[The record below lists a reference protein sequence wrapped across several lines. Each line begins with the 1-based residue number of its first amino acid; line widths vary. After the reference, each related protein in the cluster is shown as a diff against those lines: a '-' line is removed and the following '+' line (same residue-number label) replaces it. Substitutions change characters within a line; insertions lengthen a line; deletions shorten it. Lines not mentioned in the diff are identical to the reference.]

1 MVESLVVD
9 EWIYDTLTADATLQ
23 GLLAVD
29 NRAPSYQQ
37 GIYLYMAPEKDPISL
52 RQPQV
57 PYIVVRH
64 TDGGQEDTQSMC
76 GGRIVTSSVHQVWCW
91 DTQSGAVSMARV
103 KGIVDRIDT
112 LLNKQSVNSTT
123 PVFFLNRTSVN
134 SSVDVSQDGRVDN
147 GISLVFVATIT
158 PEV

>member
-29 NRAPSYQQ
+29 NRAPGYQQ
-37 GIYLYMAPEKDPISL
+37 GVYLYMAPEIDPVSL
-52 RQPQV
+52 KQPQV

-64 TDGGQEDTQSMC
+64 TDAGQTDEQSMC
-76 GGRIVTSSVHQVWCW
+76 GGRIVTTSSHQVWCW

-103 KGIVDRIDT
+103 KPIVDRIDT
-112 LLNKQSVNSTT
+112 LLNKQSVDATT
-123 PVFFLNRTSVN
+123 PPFFLNRSSVS

-147 GISLVFVATIT
+147 GIVQLYVATIT
-158 PEV
+158 P

>member
-91 DTQSGAVSMARV
+91 DTQSGAVSMARI

>member
-9 EWIYDTLTADATLQ
+9 EWIYDTLTADSTLQ

-29 NRAPSYQQ
+29 NWAPSYQQ

-91 DTQSGAVSMARV
+91 DTQSGAVSMARI

>member
-23 GLLAVD
+23 SLLAVD
-29 NRAPSYQQ
+29 NRASGYQQ
-37 GIYLYMAPEKDPISL
+37 GIYLYLAPEKDPISL

-64 TDGGQEDTQSMC
+64 TDSGQTDETSMC
-76 GGRIVTSSVHQVWCW
+76 GGRIISSSVHQVWCW
-91 DTQSGAVSMARV
+91 DTQSGAVSMARI
-103 KGIVDRIDT
+103 KPIIDQIDT

-123 PVFFLNRTSVN
+123 PKFFLNRASVS

-147 GISLVFVATIT
+147 GIVQTYVATIT
-158 PEV
+158 LEV

>member
-29 NRAPSYQQ
+29 NRAPNYQQ

-91 DTQSGAVSMARV
+91 DTQSGAVSMARI

-112 LLNKQSVNSTT
+112 LLNQQSVNTTT

>member
-23 GLLAVD
+23 DLMAVD
-29 NRAPSYQQ
+29 NRAPNYQQ

-91 DTQSGAVSMARV
+91 DTQSGAVSMARI

-112 LLNKQSVNSTT
+112 LLNKQSVNTTT
-123 PVFFLNRTSVN
+123 PVFFLSRASVN

>member
-23 GLLAVD
+23 DLLAVD
-29 NRAPSYQQ
+29 NRAPNYQQ

-91 DTQSGAVSMARV
+91 DTQSGAVSMARI

-112 LLNKQSVNSTT
+112 LLNKQSVNSMT
-123 PVFFLNRTSVN
+123 PVFFLNRRSVN

>member
-29 NRAPSYQQ
+29 NRAPGYQQ
-37 GIYLYMAPEKDPISL
+37 GVYLYMAPEIDPVSL
-52 RQPQV
+52 KQPQV

-64 TDGGQEDTQSMC
+64 TDAGQTDEQSMC
-76 GGRIVTSSVHQVWCW
+76 GGRIVTTSSHQVWCW

-103 KGIVDRIDT
+103 KPIVDRIDT
-112 LLNKQSVNSTT
+112 LLNKQSVDATT
-123 PVFFLNRTSVN
+123 PPFFLNRSSVS

-147 GISLVFVATIT
+147 GIVQLYIATIT
-158 PEV
+158 P

>member
-9 EWIYDTLTADATLQ
+9 EWIFDTLTADATLQ

-91 DTQSGAVSMARV
+91 DTQSGAVSMARI

>member
-9 EWIYDTLTADATLQ
+9 EWIYDTLSGDSTLQ

-29 NRAPSYQQ
+29 NRAPNYQQ
-37 GIYLYMAPEKDPISL
+37 GIYLYMAPEKDPVSL

-64 TDGGQEDTQSMC
+64 TDAGQTDEQSLC
-76 GGRIVTSSVHQVWCW
+76 GGRIVTTSSHQVWCW
-91 DTQSGAVSMARV
+91 DTQSGAVSMARI
-103 KGIVDRIDT
+103 KAIVDRIDT
-112 LLNKQSVNSTT
+112 LLNKQTVDSTT
-123 PVFFLNRTSVN
+123 PPFFLNRSSVS

-147 GISLVFVATIT
+147 GIVQMYVATIT
-158 PEV
+158 P

>member
-9 EWIYDTLTADATLQ
+9 EWIYDTLTADTTLQ
-23 GLLAVD
+23 DLLAVD
-29 NRAPSYQQ
+29 NRAPNYQQ

-64 TDGGQEDTQSMC
+64 TDNGQEDTQSMC

-91 DTQSGAVSMARV
+91 DTQSGAVSMARI

-112 LLNKQSVNSTT
+112 LLNKQSVNTTT

>member
-29 NRAPSYQQ
+29 NRAPGYQQ
-37 GIYLYMAPEKDPISL
+37 GVYLYMAPEIDPVSL
-52 RQPQV
+52 KQPQV

-64 TDGGQEDTQSMC
+64 TDAGQTDEQSMC
-76 GGRIVTSSVHQVWCW
+76 GGRIVTTSSHQVWCW

-103 KGIVDRIDT
+103 KPIVDRIDT
-112 LLNKQSVNSTT
+112 LLNKQSVDATT
-123 PVFFLNRTSVN
+123 PPFFLNRSSVS

-147 GISLVFVATIT
+147 GIVQMYVATIT
-158 PEV
+158 P

>member
-23 GLLAVD
+23 DLIAVD

-91 DTQSGAVSMARV
+91 DTQSGAVSMARI

-112 LLNKQSVNSTT
+112 LLNKQSVNTTT

-158 PEV
+158 LEV

>member
-29 NRAPSYQQ
+29 NRAPNYQQ

-91 DTQSGAVSMARV
+91 DTQSGAVSMARI

>member
-23 GLLAVD
+23 DLLAVD
-29 NRAPSYQQ
+29 NRAPNYQQ

-91 DTQSGAVSMARV
+91 DTQSGAVSMARI

-112 LLNKQSVNSTT
+112 LLNKQSVNTTT

-158 PEV
+158 LEV

>member
-29 NRAPSYQQ
+29 NRAPGYQQ
-37 GIYLYMAPEKDPISL
+37 GVYLYMAPEIDPVSL
-52 RQPQV
+52 KQPQV

-64 TDGGQEDTQSMC
+64 TDAGQTDEQSMC
-76 GGRIVTSSVHQVWCW
+76 GGRIVTTSSHQVWCW

-103 KGIVDRIDT
+103 KPIVDRIDA
-112 LLNKQSVNSTT
+112 LLNKQSVDATT
-123 PVFFLNRTSVN
+123 PPFFLNRSSVS

-147 GISLVFVATIT
+147 GIVQLYIATIT
-158 PEV
+158 P

>member
-37 GIYLYMAPEKDPISL
+37 GIYLYMAPEQDPISL

-91 DTQSGAVSMARV
+91 DTQSGAVSMARI

-112 LLNKQSVNSTT
+112 LLNKQSVNTT
-123 PVFFLNRTSVN
+123 TAVFFLNRTSVN

>member
-29 NRAPSYQQ
+29 NRSPSYQQ
-37 GIYLYMAPEKDPISL
+37 GIYLYLAPEKDPISL

-64 TDGGQEDTQSMC
+64 TDAGQTDTTSMC
-76 GGRIVTSSVHQVWCW
+76 GGRIVTTSSHQVWCW
-91 DTQSGAVSMARV
+91 DTQSGAVSMARI

-123 PVFFLNRTSVN
+123 PVFFLNRASVS

-147 GISLVFVATIT
+147 GIAQIYVATIT

>member
-9 EWIYDTLTADATLQ
+9 EWIYDTLSGDATLQ
-23 GLLAVD
+23 DLLAVD
-29 NRAPSYQQ
+29 NRAPNYQK
-37 GIYLYMAPEKDPISL
+37 GVYLYMAPEKDPVSL

-64 TDGGQEDTQSMC
+64 TDAGQTDETSMC
-76 GGRIVTSSVHQVWCW
+76 GGRIVTTSSHQVWCW
-91 DTQSGAVSMARV
+91 DTQSGAVSMARI

-112 LLNKQSVNSTT
+112 LLNKQTVDSTS
-123 PVFFLNRTSVN
+123 PVFFLNRSSVS

-147 GISLVFVATIT
+147 GIVQLYIATIT
-158 PEV
+158 P

>member
-9 EWIYDTLTADATLQ
+9 HWIYDTLTDDATLQ

-29 NRAPSYQQ
+29 NRAPGYQQ
-37 GIYLYMAPEKDPISL
+37 GVYLYMAPEIDPVSL
-52 RQPQV
+52 KQPQV

-64 TDGGQEDTQSMC
+64 TDAGQTDEQSMC
-76 GGRIVTSSVHQVWCW
+76 GGRIVTTSSHQVWCW

-103 KGIVDRIDT
+103 KPIVDRIDT
-112 LLNKQSVNSTT
+112 LLNKQSVDATT
-123 PVFFLNRTSVN
+123 PPFFLNRSSVS

-147 GISLVFVATIT
+147 GIVQLYIATIT
-158 PEV
+158 P

>member
-9 EWIYDTLTADATLQ
+9 EWIYDTLSGDSTLQ

-29 NRAPSYQQ
+29 NRAPNYQQ
-37 GIYLYMAPEKDPISL
+37 GIYLYMAPEKDPVSL

-64 TDGGQEDTQSMC
+64 TDAGQTDEQSMC
-76 GGRIVTSSVHQVWCW
+76 GGRIVTTSSHQVWCW
-91 DTQSGAVSMARV
+91 DTQSGAVSMARI
-103 KGIVDRIDT
+103 KAIVDRIDT
-112 LLNKQSVNSTT
+112 LLNKQTVDITT
-123 PVFFLNRTSVN
+123 PPFFLNRSSVS

-147 GISLVFVATIT
+147 GIVQLYIATIT
-158 PEV
+158 P

>member
-91 DTQSGAVSMARV
+91 DTQSGAVSMARI

-112 LLNKQSVNSTT
+112 LLNKQSVNTTT

>member
-9 EWIYDTLTADATLQ
+9 EWIYDTLTADSTLQ
-23 GLLAVD
+23 DLLAVD
-29 NRAPSYQQ
+29 NRAPNYQQ

-91 DTQSGAVSMARV
+91 DTQSGAVSMARI

-112 LLNKQSVNSTT
+112 LLNKQSVNTTT
-123 PVFFLNRTSVN
+123 PVFFLTRTSVN

>member
-9 EWIYDTLTADATLQ
+9 EWIYDTLSADATLQ

-29 NRAPSYQQ
+29 NRAPNYQQ
-37 GIYLYMAPEKDPISL
+37 GIYLYMAPEKDPVSL

-64 TDGGQEDTQSMC
+64 TDAGQTDEQSLC
-76 GGRIVTSSVHQVWCW
+76 GGRIVTISSHQVWCW
-91 DTQSGAVSMARV
+91 DTQSGAVSMARI
-103 KGIVDRIDT
+103 KAIVDRIDT
-112 LLNKQSVNSTT
+112 LLNKQTVDSTT
-123 PVFFLNRTSVN
+123 PPFFLNRSSVS

-147 GISLVFVATIT
+147 GIVQMYVATIT
-158 PEV
+158 P

>member
-9 EWIYDTLTADATLQ
+9 EWIYDTLSGDSTLQ

-37 GIYLYMAPEKDPISL
+37 GIYLYFAPEKDPISL
-52 RQPQV
+52 KQPQV

-64 TDGGQEDTQSMC
+64 LDSGQTDTTSVC
-76 GGRIVTSSVHQVWCW
+76 GGRIVTTSSHQVWCW
-91 DTQSGAVSMARV
+91 DTQSGAVSMARI

-112 LLNKQSVNSTT
+112 LLNKQTVDSTT
-123 PVFFLNRTSVN
+123 PPFFLNRTSVS

-147 GISLVFVATIT
+147 GIVQLYTATIT
-158 PEV
+158 P

>member
-9 EWIYDTLTADATLQ
+9 GWIYDTLTADATLQ

-29 NRAPSYQQ
+29 NRAPGYQQ
-37 GIYLYMAPEKDPISL
+37 GVYLYMAPEIDPVSL
-52 RQPQV
+52 KQPQV

-64 TDGGQEDTQSMC
+64 TDAGQTDEQSVC
-76 GGRIVTSSVHQVWCW
+76 GGRIVTTSSHQVWCW

-103 KGIVDRIDT
+103 KPIVDRIDT
-112 LLNKQSVNSTT
+112 LLNKQSVDATT
-123 PVFFLNRTSVN
+123 PPFFLNRSSVS

-147 GISLVFVATIT
+147 GIVQMYVATIT
-158 PEV
+158 P